1 MQEVSYEIEE
11 YEMEIENRIRNLMW
25 TVSGDYALNTRLD
38 VASFSKSKYIS
49 MYDAIK
55 QGAFAKYFDT
65 NALSMYIV
73 KKLFYG
79 VEEPVLMNIAQI
91 CVDLAVYQKIVEE
104 RPGVCNIR
112 RKAFEAMLDKDFRKM
127 NDSFI
132 GRVKLELV
140 RQFLNGRELLKKEFR
155 MCWMYSILWKR
166 HPIPWRLFGQLT
178 ESIILLLTVLL
189 NENMEIWNLC

>member
-91 CVDLAVYQKIVEE
+91 CVDLAVYQEIVEE
-104 RPGVCNIR
+104 SRVYATFAGKHLKQCWI
-112 RKAFEAMLDKDFRKM
+112 KIFEK
-127 NDSFI
+127 
-132 GRVKLELV
+132 
-140 RQFLNGRELLKKEFR
+140 
-155 MCWMYSILWKR
+155 
-166 HPIPWRLFGQLT
+166 
-178 ESIILLLTVLL
+178 
-189 NENMEIWNLC
+189 

>member
-79 VEEPVLMNIAQI
+79 LHRSV
-91 CVDLAVYQKIVEE
+91 
-104 RPGVCNIR
+104 
-112 RKAFEAMLDKDFRKM
+112 
-127 NDSFI
+127 
-132 GRVKLELV
+132 
-140 RQFLNGRELLKKEFR
+140 
-155 MCWMYSILWKR
+155 
-166 HPIPWRLFGQLT
+166 
-178 ESIILLLTVLL
+178 
-189 NENMEIWNLC
+189 

>member
-132 GRVKLELV
+132 GRVKLEII
-140 RQFLNGRELLKKEFR
+140 RQFLNGKGTAEKKNSGCAGCTLSAGR
-155 MCWMYSILWKR
+155 GIRYYGDYS
-166 HPIPWRLFGQLT
+166 G
-178 ESIILLLTVLL
+178 S
-189 NENMEIWNLC
+189 